1 MSKDDNEA
9 SKDSE
14 VIWVSLEEHENPFNW
29 SKPRKY
35 FTTLALCGFS
45 FLVSGAS
52 SGYAAPGA
60 EADLIEQLNTSSTLF
75 ELGLGI
81 YVIGYALGPLF
92 LAPFSEIIGRYRVYV
107 VSYFIFMCMFITIS
121 LSPTITG
128 VVLGRLISGLAASTG
143 STLVGGSIADI
154 FDDETRGIPMSFFS
168 MSALQGAG
176 IFPLCFSWMMEKGL
190 GYEWIEYVE
199 LIATFV
205 WFFFIIAMGETR
217 ASAVLNAK
225 AKKLRKKTGDNRYVA
240 KSELERPNF
249 KQLMTVS
256 VTRPIYILFTEPIV
270 IAFSLWMG
278 FAWFIFYSIISSI
291 GHIFQTQRDW
301 SPGSIGLLYITFVLG
316 LAIGG
321 IANYFLQERLYQKKR
336 TPEARLYLAMVGG
349 VCLPVGCFIYAWT
362 SYPDVH
368 WMGQCVGLTVIL
380 FSIYIIYNTS
390 FAYMS
395 DAYRL
400 YASSAISAQNVF
412 RNLMGGTTP
421 LYITRWYDSMTGF
434 NWTSCTI
441 AIIAALLG
449 VVPFILFKYGEK
461 IRQKSQFSQSI
472 REYEQREKEM
482 LGLEEKSEQSDKTV
496 TA

>member
-1 MSKDDNEA
+1 MHKSHKDD
-9 SKDSE
+9 SQ
-14 VIWVSLEEHENPFNW
+14 VIWVSLEEHENPINW
-29 SKPRKY
+29 PKSRKY

-45 FLVSGAS
+45 FLVSGSS

-92 LAPFSEIIGRYRVYV
+92 LAPFSELVGRYRVYV

-154 FDDETRGIPMSFFS
+154 FDDESRGIPMSMFS
-168 MSALQGAG
+168 MTALQGAG
-176 IFPLCFSWMMEKGL
+176 IFPLCFSWMMDKGL
-190 GYEWIEYVE
+190 GYQWIEYVE
-199 LIATFV
+199 LIAAFV
-205 WFFFIIAMGETR
+205 WFFFIISMGETR
-217 ASAVLNAK
+217 ASAVLNHK
-225 AKKLRKKTGDNRYVA
+225 AKKLRKKTGDQRYIA
-240 KSELERPNF
+240 KTELKKPSF
-249 KQLMTVS
+249 KELMTVS
-256 VTRPIYILFTEPIV
+256 LMRPLHILFTEPIV

-316 LAIGG
+316 LGLGG

-349 VCLPVGCFIYAWT
+349 VCLPIGCFIYSWC
-362 SYPDVH
+362 SYSFVH
-368 WMGQCVGLTVIL
+368 WIGQAVGLTVIL

-421 LYITRWYDSMTGF
+421 LYITRWYDSITGF
-434 NWTSCTI
+434 NWTSCII
-441 AIIAALLG
+441 AIIAAILG
-449 VVPFILFKYGEK
+449 VVPFILFKYGKK
-461 IRQKSQFSQSI
+461 IRQKSQFSNSI
-472 REYEQREKEM
+472 AEYEARERKM
-482 LGLEEKSEQSDKTV
+482 LGLDDSSEQTV
-496 TA
+496 KEETA

>member
-1 MSKDDNEA
+1 MPKEDGD
-9 SKDSE
+9 
-14 VIWVSLEEHENPFNW
+14 VIWVTLEEHENPYKW

-60 EADLIEQLNTSSTLF
+60 ESDLVDKLNTSSTLF

-92 LAPFSEIIGRYRVYV
+92 LAPFSEIVGRYKVYV
-107 VSYFIFMCMFITIS
+107 VSYFVFMCMFITIS

-154 FDDETRGIPMSFFS
+154 FDDESRGIPMSLFS

-176 IFPLCFSWMMEKGL
+176 IFPLCFSWMMDKGL
-190 GYEWIEYVE
+190 GYQWIEYVE
-199 LIATFV
+199 LIAAFI
-205 WFFFIIAMGETR
+205 WFFFILFMGETR
-217 ASAVLNAK
+217 GSAVLNNK
-225 AKKLRKKTGDNRYVA
+225 AKKLRKKTGDSRYIAKTELNRPTIR
-240 KSELERPNF
+240 ELV
-249 KQLMTVS
+249 TVS
-256 VTRPIYILFTEPIV
+256 LTRPLWILFTEPIV
-270 IAFSLWMG
+270 IFFSFWMG

-301 SPGSIGLLYITFVLG
+301 SAGSIGLLYITFVLG
-316 LAIGG
+316 LGLGG
-321 IANYFLQERLYQKKR
+321 IANYFLQERFYQKKK

-349 VCLPVGCFIYAWT
+349 VCLPIGCFIYAWT
-362 SYPDVH
+362 SYPNIH
-368 WMGQCVGLTVIL
+368 WMGQCVGLTIIL
-380 FSIYIIYNTS
+380 FAIYIIYNTA

-412 RNLMGGTTP
+412 RNILGGTTP
-421 LYITRWYDSMTGF
+421 LHITKWYNATGF
-434 NWTSCTI
+434 NWTSCII
-441 AIIAALLG
+441 AIIAAVLG
-449 VVPFILFKYGEK
+449 VVPFILFKYGAE
-461 IRQKSQFSQSI
+461 IRKKSQFSQSI
-472 REYEQREKEM
+472 SAYEEQERTM
-482 LGLEEKSEQSDKTV
+482 LGLDETSSVDKPVKAETP
-496 TA
+496 